1 MSIFNV
7 FWVINIISLQVFLAN
22 SYCTKSLVPALYVF
36 GDSTVDAGNNNNLN
50 TDAKVNRFPYGIDFN
65 NVSTGRFSNG
75 KTFADILAIKLG
87 LPMPP
92 PYLGVSTTERY
103 QIASGINYASG
114 SCGILIPLKNL
125 VRFTNTWDSCVGEG
139 GKPCENRNEY
149 YFYDF
154 AHSTEATIQI
164 YANKCF
170 SGRHLCFPLN
180 IEKLAHTH

>member
-125 VRFTNTWDSCVGEG
+125 DSLILGTHVLGKEENLVKIGMNIIFTILPTAL
-139 GKPCENRNEY
+139 KPQSKY
-149 YFYDF
+149 M
-154 AHSTEATIQI
+154 QI
-164 YANKCF
+164 SVLVEDICAF
-170 SGRHLCFPLN
+170 LSILRS
-180 IEKLAHTH
+180 

>member
-75 KTFADILAIKLG
+75 KTFADILGKFKFCSPFNILG
-87 LPMPP
+87 KTFADIHGKTFALTVSLPP
-92 PYLGVSTTERY
+92 PRGKRNCPLLWAQACFTAPSTAHQFYDSYLFE
-103 QIASGINYASG
+103 NYSLSPHWLVPG
-114 SCGILIPLKNL
+114 PLKIPKYP
-125 VRFTNTWDSCVGEG
+125 S
-139 GKPCENRNEY
+139 Y
-149 YFYDF
+149 
-154 AHSTEATIQI
+154 
-164 YANKCF
+164 
-170 SGRHLCFPLN
+170 
-180 IEKLAHTH
+180 